1 MKKSLIIILLLI
13 AAAFA
18 NAQVLDNRM
27 NNSNLLSTATLS
39 VTIGGGFP
47 ATGSFPALISERV
60 DQLVTRIYLE
70 ARERA
75 VRTTNDPLIIRFS
88 HYTKIFQW

>member
-18 NAQVLDNRM
+18 NAQVLDDRM
-27 NNSNLLSTATLS
+27 NNSNLLSTATIS
-39 VTIGGGFP
+39 VTIGGDFP
-47 ATGSFPALISERV
+47 ATGSFPAFISDRV

-70 ARERA
+70 ARESA
-75 VRTTNDPLIIRFS
+75 VRTSNEPQIIR
-88 HYTKIFQW
+88 KV